1 MYSVVSKHT
10 GQILAKNLSLEG
22 VDLWMTENESKYD
35 SIRVVGMTIIV
46 TDKK

>member
-1 MYSVVSKHT
+1 MYSVVSKQT
-10 GQILAKNLSLEG
+10 GQVLAKNLSLEG
-22 VDLWMTENESKYD
+22 VDLWMTKNESRFE